1 MNVRQGACEC
11 PGFIPTASA
20 FLWGMDWNLS
30 SPCPPNLICG
40 VMKMSIRINLDLEPE
55 YEAPLFL
62 RRMGQAPRNKP
73 KRLGE
78 KLLQIREALG
88 LSQKEMAKRL
98 SERTGFR
105 ITQTHVSNYE
115 RDRVEPFLETTLA
128 YARLANVE
136 MNDIADDDVDLKLS
150 RKNMNGRRIGRRGN
164 ELGYEN

>member
-1 MNVRQGACEC
+1 VKGGDAQKGATEMWVF
-11 PGFIPTASA
+11 GSA
-20 FLWGMDWNLS
+20 LF
-30 SPCPPNLICG
+30 
-40 VMKMSIRINLDLEPE
+40 
-55 YEAPLFL
+55 PLL
-62 RRMGQAPRNKP
+62 RMGQAPRNKP

-98 SERTGFR
+98 SQRTGFT

-136 MNDIADDDVDLKLS
+136 MNEIADDDLDLSL
-150 RKNMNGRRIGRRGN
+150 
-164 ELGYEN
+164 